1 MIQPDSVGRKEATM
15 PEKINFTKSSLLAL
29 EPVPG
34 KRRRVYD
41 EKQKGLAVYVSPTG
55 AKAFY
60 CIRKVDGK
68 TEEIRIGDAA
78 TVTIETARTAAAKI
92 INDIASGPNP
102 AEQKRIKKAEMTF
115 SDLFA
120 EWVKECKA
128 KGKKSLGNDE
138 RNFRLHLQGIAKKKI
153 TEIERTH
160 IRTLHRKITTGAG
173 IYQANRVLA
182 LTRAVFNFGIRTL
195 DIPNLTNPAA
205 GLKMNREESRDRR
218 LHPDEMPRF
227 FEALAAEENPDMRD
241 YVMLSLLTGARRSN
255 VLAMTWAEVN
265 LDRRTWT
272 IPGSKAKAKDNI
284 TVPLTDAAIDV
295 LQARA
300 EASGVKGWVF
310 PSTGKTG
317 HLVEPKKGWA
327 RLLQKAG
334 IDDLRIHDLR
344 RSLASFQID
353 AGVSLAVIGKG
364 LGHHSQQTTAVYARL
379 AQDPV
384 ADAWQ
389 KGTDAI
395 LVAGGLKK
403 TAEIV
408 PLKKGKRSA

>member
-1 MIQPDSVGRKEATM
+1 MA
-15 PEKINFTKSSLLAL
+15 EKMQFTKARIAAL

-34 KRRRVYD
+34 KRVTVYD
-41 EKQKGLAVYVSPTG
+41 EGQKGLCIRVTPAG

-60 CIRKVDGK
+60 CVRKVNGR
-68 TEEIRIGDAA
+68 TEWIKIGDAA

-92 INDIASGPNP
+92 INDIAAGTNP
-102 AEQKRIKKAEMTF
+102 AEQRRIKKAEMTF
-115 SDLFA
+115 SDLFS
-120 EWVKECKA
+120 EWVKDCRA
-128 KGKKSLGNDE
+128 RGKKSLGNDE
-138 RNFRLHLQGIAKKKI
+138 RNYRLHLQTIAKRKLS
-153 TEIERTH
+153 EIERSH
-160 IRTLHRKITTGAG
+160 IRALHRKVSTGAG
-173 IYQANRVLA
+173 IYQGNRVLA
-182 LTRAVFNFGIRTL
+182 LVRAVFNFGIKTL
-195 DIPNLTNPAA
+195 DIPGLSNPAA

-227 FEALAAEENPDMRD
+227 WEALAAEENPDMRD

-255 VLAMTWAEVN
+255 VLAMHWQEISME
-265 LDRRTWT
+265 RKTWT

-284 TVPLTDAAIDV
+284 TVPLTTAAVEV
-295 LQARA
+295 LQGRA
-300 EASGVKGWVF
+300 EAAGMQGWVF
-310 PSTGKTG
+310 PGAGATG

-327 RLLQKAG
+327 RLLQRAG
-334 IDDLRIHDLR
+334 IKDLRLHDLR

-395 LVAGGLKK
+395 LVAAGIKK

-408 PLKKGKRSA
+408 PLKKAKA

>member
-1 MIQPDSVGRKEATM
+1 M
-15 PEKINFTKSSLLAL
+15 PEKMQFTKARIAAL

-34 KRRRVYD
+34 KRITVYD
-41 EKQKGLAVYVSPTG
+41 ETQKGLCIRVTPAG

-60 CIRKVDGK
+60 CVRKVEGRV
-68 TEEIRIGDAA
+68 EWIRIGDAL
-78 TVTIETARTAAAKI
+78 TVTIETARATAAGI
-92 INDIASGPNP
+92 INQIAAGTNP

-120 EWVKECKA
+120 EWVKEGRA

-138 RNFRLHLQGIAKKKI
+138 RNFRLHLQGIAKKKLS
-153 TEIERTH
+153 EIERQT
-160 IRTLHRKITTGAG
+160 IRRLHAKISTTSG
-173 IYQANRVLA
+173 IYQGNRVLELVSA
-182 LTRAVFNFGIRTL
+182 AFNFGIKTL
-195 DIPNLTNPAA
+195 DIPGLTNPAA
-205 GLKMNREESRDRR
+205 GIEANREESRDRR

-255 VLAMTWAEVN
+255 VLAMTWAEIN
-265 LDRRTWT
+265 MERRTWT
-272 IPGSKAKAKDNI
+272 IPGSKAKAKDSI
-284 TVPLTDAAIDV
+284 TVPLTDAAINV

-300 EASGVKGWVF
+300 EASGAQGWVF
-310 PSTGKTG
+310 PGAGKTG

-327 RLLQKAG
+327 RLLQRAG

-395 LVAGGLKK
+395 LVAAGVKK

-408 PLKKGKRSA
+408 PLKKGRKHA

>member
-1 MIQPDSVGRKEATM
+1 M
-15 PEKINFTKSSLLAL
+15 PKKMQFTKARIAAL

-34 KRRRVYD
+34 KRVTVYD
-41 EKQKGLAVYVSPTG
+41 ETQKGLCIRVTPAG

-60 CIRKVDGK
+60 CIRRVEGKV
-68 TEEIRIGDAA
+68 EWVRIGDAA
-78 TVTIETARTAAAKI
+78 TVSIETARTTAAKI
-92 INDIASGPNP
+92 INDIASGSNP

-115 SDLFA
+115 SDLFS

-182 LTRAVFNFGIRTL
+182 LTRAMFNFGIRTL

-255 VLAMTWAEVN
+255 VLAMTWAEISME
-265 LDRRTWT
+265 RRTWT

-284 TVPLTDAAIDV
+284 VVPLTDAAIDV
-295 LQARA
+295 LKARA
-300 EASGVKGWVF
+300 EASGAQGWVF
-310 PSTGKTG
+310 PGAGKTG
-317 HLVEPKKGWA
+317 HLVEPKKGWQ
-327 RLLQKAG
+327 RLLQRAG
-334 IDDLRIHDLR
+334 IKDLRLHDLR

-395 LVAGGLKK
+395 LVAGGLKS

-408 PLKKGKRSA
+408 PMKKKAKA

>member
-1 MIQPDSVGRKEATM
+1 M
-15 PEKINFTKSSLLAL
+15 PEKMQFTKARLAAL

-34 KRRRVYD
+34 KRITVYD
-41 EKQKGLAVYVSPTG
+41 LEQKGLCIRVTPAG
-55 AKAFY
+55 AKTFY
-60 CIRKVDGK
+60 CVRKVEGK
-68 TEEIRIGDAA
+68 VEWVRIGDAA
-78 TVTIETARTAAAKI
+78 AVTIETARTTAAGI
-92 INDIASGPNP
+92 INDIARGTNP

-120 EWVKECKA
+120 EWVQECKA

-138 RNFRLHLQGIAKKKI
+138 RNYRLHLGTLAKKKLSD
-153 TEIERTH
+153 IERQH
-160 IRTLHRKITTGAG
+160 IRTLHRKIGTASG

-182 LTRAVFNFGIRTL
+182 LTRAVFNFGIKTL
-195 DIPNLTNPAA
+195 DIPGLTNPAA

-218 LHPDEMPRF
+218 LHPDEMPKF

-255 VLAMTWAEVN
+255 VQAMTWEEIH

-284 TVPLTDAAIDV
+284 TVPLTTAAIEV

-300 EASGVKGWVF
+300 EANGAQGWVF
-310 PSTGKTG
+310 PGAGKTG
-317 HLVEPKKGWA
+317 HLVEPKKGWQ
-327 RLLQKAG
+327 RLLQRAG
-334 IDDLRIHDLR
+334 IEDLRLHDLR

-395 LVAGGLKK
+395 LVAAGVKP
-403 TAEIV
+403 TAEVV
-408 PLKKGKRSA
+408 PMGKKGKRSA

>member
-1 MIQPDSVGRKEATM
+1 M
-15 PEKINFTKSSLLAL
+15 PEKMQFTKARIAAL

-34 KRRRVYD
+34 KRITVYD
-41 EKQKGLAVYVSPTG
+41 LEQKGLCIRVTPAG

-60 CIRKVDGK
+60 CVRKVEGK
-68 TEEIRIGDAA
+68 VEWVRIGDAA
-78 TVTIETARTAAAKI
+78 AVTIETARNTTAKI
-92 INDIASGPNP
+92 VNDIAAGTNP
-102 AEQKRIKKAEMTF
+102 AEQKRIRKAEMTF

-138 RNFRLHLQGIAKKKI
+138 RNYRLHLQGIAKKKLSD
-153 TEIERTH
+153 IERQH
-160 IRTLHRKITTGAG
+160 IRTLHRKIGTASG

-182 LTRAVFNFGIRTL
+182 LTRAVFNFGIKAL
-195 DIPNLTNPAA
+195 DIPGLTNPAA
-205 GLKMNREESRDRR
+205 GLKMHREESRDRR
-218 LHPDEMPRF
+218 LHPDEMPKF

-255 VLAMTWAEVN
+255 VQAMHWQEIH
-265 LDRRTWT
+265 LERRTWT

-284 TVPLTDAAIDV
+284 TVPLTTAAIEV

-300 EASGVKGWVF
+300 EANGAQGWVF
-310 PSTGKTG
+310 PGAGKTG
-317 HLVEPKKGWA
+317 HLVEPKKGWQ
-327 RLLQKAG
+327 RLLQRAG
-334 IDDLRIHDLR
+334 IEDLRLHDLR

-395 LVAGGLKK
+395 LVAAGVKK
-403 TAEIV
+403 TAEVV
-408 PLKKGKRSA
+408 PMKKLPGHRKSAIS

>member
-1 MIQPDSVGRKEATM
+1 M
-15 PEKINFTKSSLLAL
+15 PEKMQFTKARIAAL

-34 KRRRVYD
+34 KRITVYD
-41 EKQKGLAVYVSPTG
+41 ETQKGLCIRVTPAG

-60 CIRKVDGK
+60 CVRRVEGKV
-68 TEEIRIGDAA
+68 EWVRIGDATA
-78 TVTIETARTAAAKI
+78 VTIETARTTTAKI
-92 INDIASGPNP
+92 VNDIAAGTNP
-102 AEQKRIKKAEMTF
+102 AEQKRIRKAEMAF
-115 SDLFA
+115 CDLFS
-120 EWVKECKA
+120 EWVKDCKA
-128 KGKKSLGNDE
+128 RDKKSLSKDQDNY
-138 RNFRLHLQGIAKKKI
+138 RLHLQGLARKKLSDI
-153 TEIERTH
+153 QRNEIRKLH
-160 IRTLHRKITTGAG
+160 STLSVKSGKFL
-173 IYQANRVLA
+173 ANRVLA
-182 LTRAVFNFGIRTL
+182 LVRALFNFGIKTL
-195 DIPNLTNPAA
+195 DIPGLTNPAA

-218 LHPDEMPRF
+218 LHLDEMPRF

-241 YVMLSLLTGARRSN
+241 YIMLSLLTGARRSN
-255 VLAMTWAEVN
+255 VLAMAWAEIN
-265 LDRRTWT
+265 LDRATWT

-284 TVPLTDAAIDV
+284 TVPLTTAAIEV

-300 EASGVKGWVF
+300 EATGAQGWVF
-310 PSTGKTG
+310 PGAGKTG
-317 HLVEPKKGWA
+317 HLVEPKKGWQ
-327 RLLQKAG
+327 RLLQRAG
-334 IDDLRIHDLR
+334 IEDLRLHDLR

-395 LVAGGLKK
+395 LVAAGVKS

-408 PLKKGKRSA
+408 PLKKLPGHRKSAIS

>member
-1 MIQPDSVGRKEATM
+1 M
-15 PEKINFTKSSLLAL
+15 PNKMQFTKARIAAL

-34 KRRRVYD
+34 KRITVYD
-41 EKQKGLAVYVSPTG
+41 EGQKGLCIRVTPAG

-60 CIRKVDGK
+60 CVRRVKGKV
-68 TEEIRIGDAA
+68 EWVRIGDAA
-78 TVTIETARTAAAKI
+78 AVTIETARTRAAEI
-92 INDIASGPNP
+92 INDIARGTNP
-102 AEQKRIKKAEMTF
+102 AEQKRIRKAEMTF
-115 SDLFA
+115 SDLFS
-120 EWVKECKA
+120 EWVKDCKA
-128 KGKKSLGNDE
+128 RDKKSLSKDQDNY
-138 RNFRLHLQGIAKKKI
+138 RLHLQGLARKKLSDI
-153 TEIERTH
+153 QRNEIRKLH
-160 IRTLHRKITTGAG
+160 STLSVKSGKFL
-173 IYQANRVLA
+173 ANRVLA
-182 LTRAVFNFGIRTL
+182 LVRALFNFGIRTL

-218 LHPDEMPRF
+218 LHPDEMPKF

-255 VLAMTWAEVN
+255 VLAMTWAEIN
-265 LDRRTWT
+265 MERRTWT

-284 TVPLTDAAIDV
+284 TVPLTTAAIEV

-300 EASGVKGWVF
+300 EATGAQGWVF
-310 PSTGKTG
+310 PGSGATG
-317 HLVEPKKGWA
+317 HLVEPKKGWQ
-327 RLLQKAG
+327 RLLQRAG
-334 IDDLRIHDLR
+334 IEDLRLHDLR

-395 LVAGGLKK
+395 LVAGGVKS

-408 PLKKGKRSA
+408 PLKKKAHA

>member
-1 MIQPDSVGRKEATM
+1 M
-15 PEKINFTKSSLLAL
+15 PNKMQFTKARIAAL

-34 KRRRVYD
+34 KRVTVYD
-41 EKQKGLAVYVSPTG
+41 LEQKGLCIRVTPAG

-60 CIRKVDGK
+60 CVKKVDGRV
-68 TEEIRIGDAA
+68 EWLRIGDAA
-78 TVTIETARTAAAKI
+78 AVTIENARHTAAKI
-92 INDIASGPNP
+92 INDIAAGTNP

-120 EWVKECKA
+120 EWVKEGKA

-138 RNFRLHLQGIAKKKI
+138 RNYRLHLGTLAKKKLSDI
-153 TEIERTH
+153 TRQQ
-160 IRTLHRKITTGAG
+160 IRSLHNKISKGSG
-173 IYQANRVLA
+173 LYQANRVLELISA
-182 LTRAVFNFGIRTL
+182 AFNFGIKTL
-195 DIPNLTNPAA
+195 DIPSLSNPTIGIKA
-205 GLKMNREESRDRR
+205 NREESRDRR

-227 FEALAAEENPDMRD
+227 FEALAAEENPDIRD

-255 VLAMTWAEVN
+255 VLTMAWNEIH
-265 LDRRTWT
+265 LERRTWI

-284 TVPLTDAAIDV
+284 TVPLSSAAIEV

-300 EASGVKGWVF
+300 EATGAQGWVF

-327 RLLQKAG
+327 RLLERAG
-334 IDDLRIHDLR
+334 IEDLRIHDLR
-344 RSLASFQID
+344 RTLASFQID

-389 KGTDAI
+389 KGTDAM
-395 LVAGGLKK
+395 LVAGGIKK
-403 TAEIV
+403 PAEVV
-408 PLKKGKRSA
+408 PIGKKGKRSA

>member
-1 MIQPDSVGRKEATM
+1 M
-15 PEKINFTKSSLLAL
+15 PEKMNFTKASLLAL
-29 EPVPG
+29 EPVPD

-55 AKAFY
+55 SKTFY

-68 TEEIRIGDAA
+68 VEEIRIGDAA
-78 TVTIETARTAAAKI
+78 TVTIETARTTAAGI
-92 INDIASGPNP
+92 INQIAAGTNP
-102 AEQKRIKKAEMTF
+102 AEQRRIKRAEMAF
-115 SDLFA
+115 SDLFS
-120 EWVKECKA
+120 EWVKDCRA

-138 RNFRLHLQGIAKKKI
+138 RNYRLHLQGIANKKLS
-153 TEIERTH
+153 EIERQH
-160 IRTLHRKITTGAG
+160 IRALHRKVSTGAG
-173 IYQANRVLA
+173 IYQGNRVLA
-182 LTRAVFNFGIRTL
+182 LIRAVFNFGIKTL
-195 DIPNLTNPAA
+195 DIPGLANPAA

-255 VLAMTWAEVN
+255 VLSMTWAEIN
-265 LDRRTWT
+265 MERRTWT

-300 EASGVKGWVF
+300 EASGSQGWVF
-310 PSTGKTG
+310 PGAGKTG
-317 HLVEPKKGWA
+317 HLIEPKKGWA
-327 RLLQKAG
+327 RLLQRAG
-334 IDDLRIHDLR
+334 IEDLRLHDLR

-395 LVAGGLKK
+395 LVAAGVKK
-403 TAEIV
+403 AAEVV
-408 PLKKGKRSA
+408 PMKKLPGHRKNAIL

>member
-1 MIQPDSVGRKEATM
+1 M
-15 PEKINFTKSSLLAL
+15 PEKMQFTKARIAAL

-34 KRRRVYD
+34 KRVTVYD
-41 EKQKGLAVYVSPTG
+41 ETQKGLCIRVTPAG

-60 CIRKVDGK
+60 CVRKVEGK
-68 TEEIRIGDAA
+68 VEWVRIGDAQ
-78 TVTIETARTAAAKI
+78 TVTIETARNTTAKI
-92 INDIASGPNP
+92 VNDIAAGTNP

-138 RNFRLHLQGIAKKKI
+138 RNFRLHLQGIAKKKLS
-153 TEIERTH
+153 EIERTH
-160 IRTLHRKITTGAG
+160 IRALHRKVSTGAG
-173 IYQANRVLA
+173 IYQGNRVLA
-182 LTRAVFNFGIRTL
+182 LTRAVFNFGIKVL
-195 DIPNLTNPAA
+195 DIPNLANPAA

-218 LHPDEMPRF
+218 LHPDEMPKF

-255 VLAMTWAEVN
+255 VLAMTWAEIN
-265 LDRRTWT
+265 LERRTWT

-300 EASGVKGWVF
+300 EATGAQGWVF
-310 PSTGKTG
+310 PGSGATG

-327 RLLQKAG
+327 RLLNRAG

-353 AGVSLAVIGKG
+353 AGVSLTVIGKG

-389 KGTDAI
+389 KGTDAM

-403 TAEIV
+403 TAEVV
-408 PLKKGKRSA
+408 PMKKLPSHRKSAI